1 MKVCIIGAGA
11 MGSGIAQVAA
21 AAGESVLL
29 FDSRSGAAD
38 AALAAIRKRF
48 EQLAAKGKM
57 NAVDAAAASQR
68 LAAATSLADFASAAL
83 VIEAV
88 VEDLAVKRELF
99 QSLDTIVAA
108 DCLLATNT
116 SSLSLAAIATALRS
130 PERLVGMHFFNPAP
144 LMALVEVVGSVVTAP
159 AALDAIERL
168 ARAWGK
174 SPVRV
179 RATPGFIVNRVAR
192 PYYAEGLRLLAEQ
205 ATDPATLDALLRDA
219 GGFRMGPC
227 ELTDLIGQDV
237 NFAVTCSVFHA
248 YFGDPRFQPSLMQQ
262 ELVEAGWLGRKSGR
276 GFFRYGDGA
285 APPQPQLEPP
295 HPKPDRIA
303 MAGAPGNDALTD
315 ALAARI
321 ASAGISVTR
330 DPRLPT
336 DVLLRVSDGRT
347 ALACELAAGDQPQ
360 PTVVADL
367 ALDYSTV
374 KRLALAASPHCG
386 ADAWASIAGALQAAG
401 IAVVRLRDLP
411 ALAVMRTVAMLANEA
426 ADAVHFGVADAAG
439 VDLAMRKGVNYPL
452 GPLEWAQKIGL
463 ARIHS
468 VLAALG
474 AFYGEDRYRISP
486 LLQQRVLSG
495 RFHAHE

>member
-1 MKVCIIGAGA
+1 MKVSIVGAGA

-29 FDSRSGAAD
+29 FDTRTGAAE
-38 AALAAIRKRF
+38 AALGSIRKRF
-48 EQLAAKGKM
+48 EQLASKGRM
-57 NAVDAAAASQR
+57 TAADAAAASQR
-68 LAAATSLADFASAAL
+68 LAAATALSDFANAGL

-88 VEDLAVKRELF
+88 IEDLAVKRQLF
-99 QSLDTIVAA
+99 QSLDAIVAA

-116 SSLSLAAIATALRS
+116 SSLSLAAIATALRA

-168 ARAWGK
+168 AVGWGK

-248 YFGDPRFQPSLMQQ
+248 YFGDPRFQPSLVQQ

-276 GFFRYGDGA
+276 GFFRYGESA
-285 APPQPQLEPP
+285 APPQPQVEPP

-303 MAGAPGNDALTD
+303 IAGTPGSDALTD

-321 ASAGISVTR
+321 GAAGINVTR
-330 DPRLPT
+330 EPRLPT
-336 DVLLRVSDGRT
+336 DTLLQVTDGRT
-347 ALACELAAGDQPQ
+347 ALECELAAGDQPQ

-367 ALDYSTV
+367 ALDYGTV
-374 KRLALAASPHCG
+374 KRLALAVSPHCG
-386 ADAWASIAGALQAAG
+386 PGAWASVAGALQAAG

-426 ADAVHFGVADAAG
+426 ADAVHFGVADATS

-452 GPLEWAQKIGL
+452 GPLEWAHKIGL
-463 ARIHS
+463 SRIHA

-486 LLQQRVLSG
+486 FLRQQVLSG
-495 RFHAHE
+495 RFHVHE

>member
-1 MKVCIIGAGA
+1 MKVGIIGAGA

-38 AALAAIRKRF
+38 AASASIRKRF

-57 NAVDAAAASQR
+57 NPADAAAAGQR
-68 LAAATSLADFASAAL
+68 LGAASALADFAGSGL
-83 VIEAV
+83 VIEAI
-88 VEDLAVKRELF
+88 VENLAVKRELF
-99 QSLDTIVAA
+99 QSLDAIVAA

-144 LMALVEVVGSVVTAP
+144 VMALVEVVGSVVTA
-159 AALDAIERL
+159 AASLEAIERL

-237 NFAVTCSVFHA
+237 NFAVTCAVFHG
-248 YFGDPRFQPSLMQQ
+248 YFGDPRFQPSLVQQ

-285 APPQPQLEPP
+285 TPPQPQIEPL
-295 HPKPDRIA
+295 HPQPARIV
-303 MAGAPGNDALTD
+303 MAGAAGNDALAD
-315 ALAARI
+315 ALAARVE
-321 ASAGISVTR
+321 SAGVSVTR
-330 DPRLPT
+330 DPRLPA
-336 DVLLRVSDGRT
+336 DVLLQVTDGRT
-347 ALACELAAGDQPQ
+347 ALQCERAAGDQPQ

-367 ALDYSTV
+367 ALDYRTV
-374 KRLALAASPHCG
+374 KRLALAASPHCHTS
-386 ADAWASIAGALQAAG
+386 AWAAVAGALQAAG

-411 ALAVMRTVAMLANEA
+411 GLAVMRTVAMLANEA

-439 VDLAMRKGVNYPL
+439 IDLAMRKGVNYPV
-452 GPLEWAQKIGL
+452 GPLEWADKIGL
-463 ARIHS
+463 PRIHS

-486 LLQQRVLSG
+486 LLQQRVLAG
-495 RFHAHE
+495 RFHAQE